1 MVATEY
7 DPADRTTARG
17 AVTCRLVHKWTSLV
31 CTAFLLLICVTGLP
45 LLFAEE
51 IDGWLSPGP
60 PYPTLPAGTPN
71 ASLDRLTGLARELY
85 PGEIITSMFLDD
97 DEPRVVVS
105 VAPSWRESVE
115 TRSSNHFVE
124 FDARTAQ
131 VRDKSQAGEQ
141 RMDLLTVLFRLHIDL
156 FADLPGN
163 LLMAAMGVLLVVAII
178 SGLVLYGRSMRKLPF
193 GTIRHRRV
201 ARIRWLDL
209 HNLLGVVTLAWVLV
223 VGATGVMNELSRPLF
238 ALWQATDVEER
249 LAPRRNQSPPG
260 QDELASLQGAYDTA
274 RQAAPGMTITSVVFP
289 GSDVGSPHDYLFW
302 AKGATP
308 LTGRLFSPVLVDA
321 RSGALTTVLAM
332 PWYLRVLELS
342 RPLHFGD
349 YGGLP
354 LRLLW
359 ALLDI
364 VTIVVLISGL
374 VLWIRPRAS
383 SAAPALAEDRPDDG

>member
-1 MVATEY
+1 MVATA
-7 DPADRTTARG
+7 PDRPDGAAAR
-17 AVTCRLVHKWTSLV
+17 ASITWRRVHRWTSLV
-31 CTAFLLLICVTGLP
+31 CTASLLLVCVTGLP

-51 IDGWLSPGP
+51 IDDWLSPGP
-60 PYPTLPAGTPN
+60 PYPALPAGTPN
-71 ASLDRLTGLARELY
+71 ASLDRLADLARDLY
-85 PGEIITSMFLDD
+85 PDEIITSIFLDD

-105 VAPSWRESVE
+105 LAPSWRESVE
-115 TRSSNHFVE
+115 SRSSNHFVE
-124 FDARTAQ
+124 FDARTAR
-131 VRDKSQAGEQ
+131 VRDKSQALDQGL
-141 RMDLLTVLFRLHIDL
+141 DLLTILFRLHIDL

-163 LLMAAMGVLLVVAII
+163 LLMAAMGASFVAAIV

-193 GTIRHRRV
+193 GTVRRQRI

-209 HNLLGVVTLAWVLV
+209 HNLLGVVTLAWALV
-223 VGATGVMNELSRPLF
+223 VGTTGVLNELSRPLF
-238 ALWQATDVEER
+238 ALWQATDVEPR
-249 LAPRRNQSPPG
+249 LAPRQDRAPPHQG
-260 QDELASLQGAYDTA
+260 ELASLQGAFDVA
-274 RQAAPGMTITSVVFP
+274 RQAVSGMTITSVVFP
-289 GSDVGSPHDYLFW
+289 GSDLGSPYDYLFW

-321 RSGALTTVLAM
+321 RSGALTAVLAM

-364 VTIVVLISGL
+364 VTIVVLASGL
-374 VLWIRPRAS
+374 VLWARPRAS
-383 SAAPALAEDRPDDG
+383 FAGPALAEDQPDGG